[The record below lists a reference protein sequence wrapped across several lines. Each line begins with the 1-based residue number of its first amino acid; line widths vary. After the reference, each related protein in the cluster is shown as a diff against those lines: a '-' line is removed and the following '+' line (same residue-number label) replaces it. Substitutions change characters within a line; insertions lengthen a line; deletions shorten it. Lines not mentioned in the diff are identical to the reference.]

1 MAQSKLY
8 PVVMAGGS
16 GSRLWPLSRVLYPKQ
31 FLCLKGD
38 LTMLQTTICRL
49 NGVECESPV
58 VICNE
63 QHRFIV
69 AEQLRQ
75 LNKLTENIILEP
87 AGRNTAPAI
96 ALAALAAKRHSPE
109 SDPLMLVLAADHV
122 IADEDAFRAA
132 VRNAMPYAEA
142 GKLVTFGIVPDL
154 PETGYGYIRRG
165 EVSAGE
171 QDTVAF
177 EVAQFVEKP
186 NLETA
191 QAYVASGEYYWN
203 SGMFLFRA
211 GRYLEELKK
220 YRPDILDACEK
231 AMSAVDPDLDFIR
244 VDEEAFLA
252 CPEESVDYAVMERTA
267 DAVVVPMDAGW
278 SDVGSWSSLWEI
290 SAHTAE
296 GNVCHGDVINHKTE
310 NSYVYAESGL
320 VTTVGVKDLVV
331 VQTKDAVLIAD
342 RNAVQDVKKVVEQI
356 KADGRHE
363 HRVHREVYRPWGKY
377 DSIDAGDRYQVKRI
391 METAQAYVASGEYYW
406 NSGMFLFRAGRYLE
420 ELKKYRPDILDACE
434 KAMSAV
440 DPDLDF
446 IRVDEEAFLAC
457 PEESVDYAVMERTAD
472 AVVVPMDAGWS
483 DVGSWSSL
491 WEISAHTAEGNVCH
505 GDVINHKT
513 ENSYVYAESGLVT
526 TVGVKDLVV
535 VQTKDA
541 VLIAD
546 RNAVQDVKKV
556 VEQIKADG
564 RHEHRVHRE
573 VYRPWGKY
581 DSIDAG
587 DRYQV
592 KRITVK
598 PGEGLSV
605 QMHHHRAEH
614 WVVVAGTAKVTIDG
628 DIKLLGENESIYIPL
643 GATHCLENPGK
654 IPLDLIE
661 VRSGSYLEED
671 DVVRFA
677 DRYGRV

>member
-1 MAQSKLY
+1 
-8 PVVMAGGS
+8 MAGGS
-16 GSRLWPLSRVLYPKQ
+16 GTRLWPLSRELYPKQ
-31 FLCLKGD
+31 FLKLDGD
-38 LTMLQTTICRL
+38 FTMLQTTISRL
-49 NGVECESPV
+49 NNLACENPLV
-58 VICNE
+58 LCNE
-63 QHRFIV
+63 RHRFIV
-69 AEQLRQ
+69 AEQLRGIG
-75 LNKLTENIILEP
+75 KLAKNIILEP
-87 AGRNTAPAI
+87 EGRNTAPAI
-96 ALAALAAKRHSPE
+96 ALAALTAIYLAKDRE
-109 SDPLMLVLAADHV
+109 SNPLILVLAADHIIKNYKV
-122 IADEDAFRAA
+122 FSAAIQDAISFAQ
-132 VRNAMPYAEA
+132 ND
-142 GKLVTFGIVPDL
+142 KLVTFGIVPNKI
-154 PETGYGYIRRG
+154 ETAYGYIKRG
-165 EVSAGE
+165 MQVNINDVNAYKVDS
-171 QDTVAF
+171 F
-177 EVAQFVEKP
+177 KEKP
-186 NLETA
+186 DYDTA
-191 QAYVASGEYYWN
+191 EEYLYSGEYYWN

-211 GRYLEELKK
+211 KRYLDELKK
-220 YRPDILDACEK
+220 FRPDILDACEK
-231 AMSAVDPDLDFIR
+231 AMSAIDPDLDFIR
-244 VDEEAFLA
+244 V
-252 CPEESVDYAVMERTA
+252 
-267 DAVVVPMDAGW
+267 
-278 SDVGSWSSLWEI
+278 
-290 SAHTAE
+290 
-296 GNVCHGDVINHKTE
+296 N
-310 NSYVYAESGL
+310 
-320 VTTVGVKDLVV
+320 
-331 VQTKDAVLIAD
+331 
-342 RNAVQDVKKVVEQI
+342 
-356 KADGRHE
+356 
-363 HRVHREVYRPWGKY
+363 
-377 DSIDAGDRYQVKRI
+377 
-391 METAQAYVASGEYYW
+391 
-406 NSGMFLFRAGRYLE
+406 
-420 ELKKYRPDILDACE
+420 
-434 KAMSAV
+434 
-440 DPDLDF
+440 
-446 IRVDEEAFLAC
+446 EEAFLAC

>member
-1 MAQSKLY
+1 MSQSKLF

-75 LNKLTENIILEP
+75 LHKLTENIILEP

-96 ALAALAAKRHSPE
+96 ALAALAAKRQSPGE
-109 SDPLMLVLAADHV
+109 DPLLLVLAADHM
-122 IADEDAFRAA
+122 IADEEAFREA
-132 VRNAMPYAEA
+132 VRNAMPYASA
-142 GKLVTFGIVPDL
+142 GKLVTFGIVPDQ

-165 EVSAGE
+165 EVSPTNTDA
-171 QDTVAF
+171 VAF

-191 QAYVASGEYYWN
+191 QAYVANGDYYWN

-220 YRPDILDACEK
+220 YRPDILQACEN

-244 VDEEAFLA
+244 VDEQAFLD

-267 DAVVVPMDAGW
+267 DAVVMPMNAGW
-278 SDVGSWSSLWEI
+278 SDVGSWSSVI
-290 SAHTAE
+290 S
-296 GNVCHGDVINHKTE
+296 HKTE

-363 HRVHREVYRPWGKY
+363 HH
-377 DSIDAGDRYQVKRI
+377 I
-391 METAQAYVASGEYYW
+391 
-406 NSGMFLFRAGRYLE
+406 
-420 ELKKYRPDILDACE
+420 
-434 KAMSAV
+434 
-440 DPDLDF
+440 
-446 IRVDEEAFLAC
+446 
-457 PEESVDYAVMERTAD
+457 
-472 AVVVPMDAGWS
+472 
-483 DVGSWSSL
+483 
-491 WEISAHTAEGNVCH
+491 
-505 GDVINHKT
+505 
-513 ENSYVYAESGLVT
+513 
-526 TVGVKDLVV
+526 
-535 VQTKDA
+535 
-541 VLIAD
+541 
-546 RNAVQDVKKV
+546 
-556 VEQIKADG
+556 
-564 RHEHRVHRE
+564 HRE

-614 WVVVAGTAKVTIDG
+614 WVVVAGTAKVTIND
-628 DIKLLGENESIYIPL
+628 DIKLLAENESVYIPL

-661 VRSGSYLEED
+661 VRSGSYLDED

-677 DRYGRV
+677 DRYGRA

>member
-1 MAQSKLY
+1 MSQSKLF

-49 NGVECESPV
+49 KGVECESPV

-75 LNKLTENIILEP
+75 LHKLTDNIILEP

-96 ALAALAAKRHSPE
+96 ALAALAATRPNPQG
-109 SDPLMLVLAADHV
+109 DPLLLVLAADHM
-122 IADEDAFRAA
+122 IADEEAFRKA
-132 VRNAMPYAEA
+132 VLNAMPYAES
-142 GKLVTFGIVPDL
+142 GKLVTFGIVPDQA
-154 PETGYGYIRRG
+154 ETGYGYIRRG
-165 EVSAGE
+165 DISPANT
-171 QDTVAF
+171 DAVAF
-177 EVAQFVEKP
+177 DVAQFVEKP

-191 QAYVASGEYYWN
+191 QAYVASGDYYWN

-211 GRYLEELKK
+211 SRYLEELNKF
-220 YRPDILDACEK
+220 RPDILEACKK
-231 AMSAVDPDLDFIR
+231 AMNLVDPDLDFIR
-244 VDEEAFLA
+244 VGEEAFLA

-267 DAVVVPMDAGW
+267 DAVVMPMNAGW
-278 SDVGSWSSLWEI
+278 NDVGSWSSLWEI

-296 GNVCHGDVINHKTE
+296 GNVHHGDVISHETE

-342 RNAVQDVKKVVEQI
+342 RNAVQDVKKVVERI

-363 HRVHREVYRPWGKY
+363 HH
-377 DSIDAGDRYQVKRI
+377 
-391 METAQAYVASGEYYW
+391 
-406 NSGMFLFRAGRYLE
+406 N
-420 ELKKYRPDILDACE
+420 
-434 KAMSAV
+434 
-440 DPDLDF
+440 
-446 IRVDEEAFLAC
+446 
-457 PEESVDYAVMERTAD
+457 
-472 AVVVPMDAGWS
+472 
-483 DVGSWSSL
+483 
-491 WEISAHTAEGNVCH
+491 
-505 GDVINHKT
+505 
-513 ENSYVYAESGLVT
+513 
-526 TVGVKDLVV
+526 
-535 VQTKDA
+535 
-541 VLIAD
+541 
-546 RNAVQDVKKV
+546 
-556 VEQIKADG
+556 
-564 RHEHRVHRE
+564 HRE

-598 PGEGLSV
+598 PGEGLSM
-605 QMHHHRAEH
+605 QMHLHRAEH
-614 WVVVAGTAKVTIDG
+614 WVVVAGTAKVTIND
-628 DIKLLGENESIYIPL
+628 DIKLLAENESVYIPL

-671 DVVRFA
+671 DVVRFE